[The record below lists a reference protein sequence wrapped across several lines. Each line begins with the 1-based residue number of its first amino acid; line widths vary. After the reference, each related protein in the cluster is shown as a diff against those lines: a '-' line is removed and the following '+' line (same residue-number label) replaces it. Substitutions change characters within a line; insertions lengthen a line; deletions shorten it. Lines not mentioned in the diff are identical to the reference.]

1 MSVYKTK
8 IETNDPL
15 TRKRWAK
22 DLYKVMLPEVEF
34 NSLIGTSDTAIIQM
48 KNDLAKGE
56 GDEITFGIRLPLIGD
71 GIAGDESVEG
81 NEEALRLRDF
91 KIGIAEVNKAVDTG
105 GKMEEQR
112 IPYNLMSEAKS
123 ALQDWWSQF
132 LSDFVINYLVGNTA
146 YRVGGKIHYAAP
158 EDPDTKHWMFPN
170 SVTSE
175 AGIVDSDI
183 ITLAM
188 LSAMKQ
194 RAQLMNMLGGFK
206 LRPLNVNGKPYYRV
220 LMHNYVFDQLKNNLD
235 TGEWADLQR
244 NANKLGIPQVEIEWD
259 GLLIQKTERIPCSRV
274 ISTNSNGAKLGVYRT
289 VMLGCQAATFG
300 WGGAGDSKS
309 SVMSF
314 VPYDRDAKRFMM
326 IRGGGIF
333 GMAKTRFRGEDGELR
348 DFGVVTASSYGAPME
363 Y

>member
-8 IETNDPL
+8 ILTNDPL
-15 TRKRWAK
+15 TRKKWAK
-22 DLYKVMLPEVEF
+22 DLYKVVLPEVEF
-34 NSLIGTSDTAIIQM
+34 NSLVGTGDTAIIQM

-56 GDEITFGIRLPLIGD
+56 GDEVTFGIRLPLIGD
-71 GIAGDESVEG
+71 AIPGAETVEG

-91 KIGIAEVNKAVDTG
+91 KITIAEVNKAVDTG

-112 IPYNLMSEAKS
+112 IPYNLMDEAKS

-132 LSDFVINYLVGNTA
+132 LSDFVINYLVGNSS
-146 YRVGGKIHYAAP
+146 YLVGGVVHAQAP
-158 EDPDTKHWMFPN
+158 EEPDSKHWMFPN
-170 SVTSE
+170 SLTAES
-175 AGIVDSDI
+175 AISDSDI
-183 ITLAM
+183 ITLSM

-194 RAQLMNMLGGFK
+194 RATLMNKLGGFK
-206 LRPLNVNGKPYYRV
+206 IRPLSINGKNYYRV
-220 LMHNYVFDQLKNNLD
+220 LMHNYVFDALKNNMD

-244 NANKLGIPQVEIEWD
+244 NANKLGVPQVEIEWD

-274 ISTNSNGAKLGVYRT
+274 ISTNDDGAKLGVYRT
-289 VMLGCQAATFG
+289 VLLGCQAATFA

-314 VPYDRDAKRFMM
+314 VPYERDAKRFLMV
-326 IRGGGIF
+326 RGGGIL
-333 GMAKTRFRGEDGELR
+333 GMAKTRFRGEDGQKR